1 MADIQNASLTIED
14 VPGNSAI
21 ARVTVR
27 YTVFQFPPE
36 FWANTLYEE
45 DIRLIGDDFP
55 FNPSAPSG
63 TDITIAVFPPL
74 SVRNPHGGILP
85 PPPPRFFFDRQR
97 VLYVA
102 KDALNEDPGFNALGL
117 PLQDEVFALI
127 SLRYIANV
135 PFPFQLGTIAA
146 TAQTNLVTGRW

>member
-1 MADIQNASLTIED
+1 MII
-14 VPGNSAI
+14 
-21 ARVTVR
+21 VR

-36 FWANTLYEE
+36 FWANTIYEE

-63 TDITIAVFPPL
+63 TDITIAVFPPY
-74 SVRNPHGGILP
+74 SVRNPRAGIIP
-85 PPPPRFFFDRQR
+85 PFFSFERQR